1 MALYKVIDNY
11 LPETVHK
18 NMHDYCVYSEN
29 DMWSFL
35 PIQTSANE
43 IGKERPQFII
53 PIQND
58 LVGLT
63 DPHNVWKPLL
73 DNLDAMAFLRI
84 KLNCTLNTHTPE
96 PSQYHTDFPGKIV
109 MMTAIYYINTNN
121 GYTQFEHDDSKVNSV
136 ANRIV
141 LFPSSLRHR
150 AVTTTDTPYRMVM
163 NLNYHP
169 KPLS

>member
-11 LPETVHK
+11 LPEAVHK
-18 NMHDYCVYSEN
+18 NMHDYCVYSEQA
-29 DMWSFL
+29 MWTFL
-35 PIQTSANE
+35 PIKTSMDE
-43 IGKERPQFII
+43 MGKERPQFII

-58 LVGLT
+58 TIGLK

-73 DNLDAMAFLRI
+73 NSIDAMVFLRI

-121 GYTQFEHDDSKVNSV
+121 GYTQFEHDGSKIDSV

-141 LFPSSLRHR
+141 MFPSSFKHR
-150 AVTTTDTPYRMVM
+150 GISTTDQEYRMVL

-169 KPLS
+169 YPLS